1 MGSHVEDEHGPFI
14 KQVSHVNPNMT
25 QTHLASTHDLFI
37 NGLVVSGSQVV
48 SNFATPIDMVELEER
63 LYIYGREKKKIE

>member
-1 MGSHVEDEHGPFI
+1 MGSHVKYIHDSFV
-14 KQVSHVNPNMT
+14 KWVSCVNPNMT